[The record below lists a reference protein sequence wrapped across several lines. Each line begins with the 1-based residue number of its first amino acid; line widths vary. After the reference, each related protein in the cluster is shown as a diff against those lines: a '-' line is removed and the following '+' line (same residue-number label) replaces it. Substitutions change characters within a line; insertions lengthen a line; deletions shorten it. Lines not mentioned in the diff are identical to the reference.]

1 MLCFLLPLWYNP
13 GKVVID
19 MEPKEILLEL
29 RTKHGLSQEKLAEQV
44 HVTRQAVS
52 RWENGQSV
60 PESDKLIIISNYF
73 KVSLDYLLK
82 EDDEEHDSSEKVE
95 TTLQTSDKTKWLL
108 GIISCIG
115 GMICLIVWGLISI
128 LNPEAS
134 THLSESSMIHIDGNG
149 IFLIL
154 CIVAI
159 VVSAVLLLKNTKK
172 K

>member
-1 MLCFLLPLWYNP
+1 M
-13 GKVVID
+13 
-19 MEPKEILLEL
+19 
-29 RTKHGLSQEKLAEQV
+29 
-44 HVTRQAVS
+44 
-52 RWENGQSV
+52 
-60 PESDKLIIISNYF
+60 
-73 KVSLDYLLK
+73 K